1 MIPSKPG
8 LAVIVITLNEEA
20 HIREVLQRITR
31 SSGLDDPSVV
41 VVDGGSRDR
50 TVEIAGQ
57 YAEVVATAPGRG
69 RQMTR
74 GLEEVSEEVVIFCH
88 GDTLLPEG
96 FGLDVLRACSDPE
109 VVGGAFRPVYRP
121 AHPVLT
127 AASWVLRIPS
137 PYLVFGDQAI
147 FARRSDLEAVGGV
160 PEHSL
165 MEDVSLALKLAG
177 QGKFVRIPREVMT
190 SSRRFLERGP
200 VRQLL
205 LDIRLLIRYHLLGHH
220 PERLAQAYQVTS
232 RDVGPEG
239 ETCRVGLGL
248 MAKAPLPG
256 HAKTR
261 LAASV
266 GEERAAEIY
275 GSILKQLLERFSRFG
290 DDILRVI
297 FAAEDQDASWFRE
310 RYPVWE
316 VRVQAGV
323 GLGERLERA
332 AESLFKSGA
341 DRAFLTAADVP
352 GFQPMHLIRGIQI
365 LEDHDLVLGPS
376 PDGGYYLIGM
386 KQVYPAV
393 LEDIPWGEESVLEAT
408 LQKAEAA
415 GLSSGLLPP
424 LTDIDTRKDW
434 EQFQQRQNRGD

>member
-8 LAVIVITLNEEA
+8 LAVIVISLNEETN
-20 HIREVLQRITR
+20 IRAVLQRITR
-31 SSGLDDPSVV
+31 SSGLDDLAVV
-41 VVDGGSRDR
+41 VVDGGSTDR
-50 TVEIAGQ
+50 TVEIARQ
-57 YAEVVATAPGRG
+57 FADVIVSAPGRA
-69 RQMTR
+69 RQMAR
-74 GLEEVSEEVVIFCH
+74 GLKEVSGEVVLFCH

-109 VVGGAFRPVYRP
+109 VAGGAFRPVYRP

-137 PYLVFGDQAI
+137 PYLIFGDQAM
-147 FARRSDLEAVGGV
+147 FARRSDLEAAGGV
-160 PEHSL
+160 PEHPL
-165 MEDVSLALKLAG
+165 MEDVSLALKLSRRG
-177 QGKFVRIPREVMT
+177 NMVRIPRDVIT

-205 LDIRLLIRYHLLGHH
+205 LDIRLLIRYHLLGQH
-220 PERLAQAYQVTS
+220 PERLALVYQVTS
-232 RDVGPEG
+232 RDAGLEG
-239 ETCRVGLGL
+239 ETSRVGLGL

-266 GEERAAEIY
+266 GEERAVEIY

-290 DDILRVI
+290 DDTLRVI

-310 RYPVWE
+310 RFPDWE
-316 VRVQAGV
+316 VRIQV
-323 GLGERLERA
+323 GADLGERLKRA

-352 GFQPMHLIRGIQI
+352 GFQPVHLVRGIRI
-365 LEDHDLVLGPS
+365 LENHDLVLGPS

-386 KQVYPAV
+386 KRVHPAV
-393 LEDIPWGEESVLEAT
+393 LEDIPWGGEGVLEAT

-424 LTDIDTRKDW
+424 LVDIDTRRDW
-434 EQFQQRQNRGD
+434 EQFQQRQNSGD